1 MLSSIC
7 TGRRTTRGSTGAFN
21 LSIEMFQR
29 AAKLFNVP
37 IEPVEIP
44 FEGTSLPGYFYSAGP
59 GKRPAVVVCSGFDGT
74 VEENHFYGAAGFVE
88 RGCHVL
94 SFDGPGQ
101 PGMMHREGMV
111 FRHDWEV
118 PTGAVLDCL
127 LGQREGIDA
136 DRIALMGV
144 SMGVTSPPAPPRSIP
159 ALRP

>member
-59 GKRPAVVVCSGFDGT
+59 GKRPTVVICSGFDRT
-74 VEENHFYGAAGFVE
+74 VQSKQLSGSAGLLP
-88 RGCHVL
+88 RGCPVH
-94 SFDGPGQ
+94 SFGSPPQ

-111 FRHDWEV
+111 SRHDWEV
-118 PTGAVLDCL
+118 PTGAVLDL
-127 LGQREGIDA
+127 VLGQREGIDA
-136 DRIALMGV
+136 DRIA
-144 SMGVTSPPAPPRSIP
+144 
-159 ALRP
+159 